1 MTTIDSQT
9 ESATVDRLHN
19 QADALEPSLR
29 IDLHKTM
36 LVARRYEER
45 MFEEHRKGNVPGGMM
60 QSTGQEAIGVG
71 VGAALQRGDIV
82 RHWVRGVSQAI
93 GSKMPL
99 DLLCAEMMGK
109 ATGGL
114 GGRGGVQFA
123 TWKEGGFYG
132 GGGVIGSVMSV
143 AAGQAMAQ
151 KMRGEK
157 AVTVCYFGEG
167 AVQIGLAHEAFNL
180 AGVWNLPIIFVCENN
195 GYALSAPWKIQ
206 TAAPDVV
213 CRAPIYGLRGVK
225 VDGNDAE
232 AVYREA
238 VIAREHAL
246 EGRPTLIE
254 AVTHRLGMFSTG
266 EVGTLGDYIPADVK
280 EGWQQHDPLKRSRV
294 RLMEEGLM
302 KPEDDSHWEAE
313 IADIVGSAVQSAL
326 DSPEPDP
333 NDLTEGVLE

>member
-1 MTTIDSQT
+1 MAALDTH
-9 ESATVDRLHN
+9 RLHN
-19 QADALEPSLR
+19 RAGANSALS
-29 IDLHKTM
+29 IDLHKTI
-36 LVARRYEER
+36 LLARRFEER
-45 MFEEHRKGNVPGGMM
+45 MLEEHRKGNVPGGMM
-60 QSTGQEAIGVG
+60 QSTGQEAIGAG
-71 VGAALQRGDIV
+71 VGAALQPGDIV

-109 ATGGL
+109 ATGGV

-132 GGGVIGSVMSV
+132 GGGVIGSVMAV

-151 KMRGEK
+151 KMRGEN

-180 AGVWNLPIIFVCENN
+180 AGVWKLPIIFVCENN
-195 GYALSAPWKIQ
+195 GYALSAPWNIQ

-213 CRAPIYGLRGVK
+213 CRAPIYALRGEK

-232 AVYREA
+232 AVYGVA
-238 VIAREHAL
+238 VEAREHAL

-254 AVTHRLGMFSTG
+254 AVTYRLGMFSTG
-266 EVGTLGDYIPADVK
+266 EVGDLGDYIPAEVK
-280 EGWQQHDPLKRSRV
+280 EAWREYDPLRRSRA
-294 RLMEEGLM
+294 RLIEQNLM
-302 KPEDDSHWEAE
+302 TPDDDALWEAE
-313 IADIVGSAVQSAL
+313 IADVVESAVRTAL
-326 DSPEPDP
+326 NSPDP
-333 NDLTEGVLE
+333 DPRELLEGVLE

>member
-1 MTTIDSQT
+1 MTLPN
-9 ESATVDRLHN
+9 EPVLADRSHN
-19 QADALEPSLR
+19 QTDVLELGLR
-29 IDLHKTM
+29 IDLYKTM
-36 LVARRYEER
+36 LLCRRFEER
-45 MFEEHRKGNVPGGMM
+45 MLEEIRKNNVPGGLM

-71 VGAALQRGDIV
+71 VGAALQQGDIV

-93 GSKMPL
+93 GRKMPL
-99 DLLCAEMMGK
+99 DILCAEMMGK
-109 ATGGL
+109 AMGGI
-114 GGRGGVQFA
+114 GGRGGIQFA
-123 TWKEGGFYG
+123 TWKEGDFYG

-151 KMRGEK
+151 KIRGEK

-180 AGVWNLPIIFVCENN
+180 AGLWQLPIIFVCENN
-195 GYALSAPWKIQ
+195 GYALSAPWKTQ

-213 CRAPIYGLRGVK
+213 CRAPVYGLRAAK

-238 VIAREHAL
+238 MSAREHAL

-254 AVTHRLGMFSTG
+254 ATTYRLGMFSTG

-280 EGWQQHDPLKRSRV
+280 EGWRQYDPLM
-294 RLMEEGLM
+294 RLRARLVEQGHMT
-302 KPEDDSHWEAE
+302 PEDEARWESE
-313 IADIVGSAVQSAL
+313 ISDTVDDAVQTAL
-326 DSPEPDP
+326 NSPEPDP
-333 NDLTEGVLE
+333 SDLLKGLLE